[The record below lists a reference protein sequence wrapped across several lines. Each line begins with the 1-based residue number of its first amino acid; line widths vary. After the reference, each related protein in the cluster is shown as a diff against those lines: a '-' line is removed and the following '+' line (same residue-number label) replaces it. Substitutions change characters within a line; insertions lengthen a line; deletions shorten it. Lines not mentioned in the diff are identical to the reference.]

1 MKTYNLLISND
12 LRKSFYKN
20 EDTIVIEE
28 KFSFMAFFFQ
38 VFWLLYNKIWKPAI
52 IVLLINVLLLIALQT
67 KMINDQFFHSLQFVV
82 SITIGLF
89 ANSWYIENL
98 KRKQY
103 PQTIIVAKNIDEAK
117 LRFYQLL
124 NQEEVDDIR

>member
-67 KMINDQFFHSLQFVV
+67 KMINDQIFHSLQFVV